1 MNQLT
6 QEWERIEMENK
17 EFNSFFMNE
26 NRTEESKL
34 ALKMKTR
41 IEELTDNLI
50 ELQTKNSIS
59 SILNKKESNLEFV
72 RLKLTRTKEA
82 NDFFEMK
89 QKNIEEG
96 KFSHLDEKEIA

>member
-17 EFNSFFMNE
+17 EFNSFFMND

-82 NDFFEMK
+82 NDF
-89 QKNIEEG
+89 
-96 KFSHLDEKEIA
+96 L

>member
-17 EFNSFFMNE
+17 EINSFFMNE

-59 SILNKKESNLEFV
+59 SILNKK
-72 RLKLTRTKEA
+72 
-82 NDFFEMK
+82 
-89 QKNIEEG
+89 
-96 KFSHLDEKEIA
+96 

>member
-1 MNQLT
+1 
-6 QEWERIEMENK
+6 MENK
-17 EFNSFFMNE
+17 EFNSFFLND

-59 SILNKKESNLEFV
+59 SVLNKKNSNLEFV
-72 RLKLTRTKEA
+72 RLKLTRAKEA
-82 NDFFEMK
+82 NDFLEIK
-89 QKNIEEG
+89 QKNIE
-96 KFSHLDEKEIA
+96 